1 MKDSV
6 ADTSETGFTHRWDAT
21 YGKLFYNHDT
31 GAYIFKPDEDAID
44 PLSATV
50 SQYTDIFVTDGIATT
65 AGELGIKIIGVADA
79 QGEGSI
85 SRDERS
91 DIGQSEESFIYT
103 GNYGEFEIEN
113 QNSFASDIL

>member
-1 MKDSV
+1 LLKQGIVLFLLRDGVLLSDESV
-6 ADTSETGFTHRWDAT
+6 VLHLPGIFFSALSVTGFTHRWDAT

-65 AGELGIKIIGVADA
+65 AGE
-79 QGEGSI
+79 
-85 SRDERS
+85 
-91 DIGQSEESFIYT
+91 
-103 GNYGEFEIEN
+103 
-113 QNSFASDIL
+113 

>member
-1 MKDSV
+1 M
-6 ADTSETGFTHRWDAT
+6 TGFTHRWDAT

-65 AGELGIKIIGVADA
+65 AGELGIKIIGMADA
-79 QGEGSI
+79 QG
-85 SRDERS
+85 RA
-91 DIGQSEESFIYT
+91 QSHVTSVLI
-103 GNYGEFEIEN
+103 
-113 QNSFASDIL
+113 